1 MHGNEISGKVAFI
14 TGAGSGI
21 GRAAALGI
29 AQQGARVALI
39 GQNCPS
45 VEETAHL
52 IEKAGGAALAIRC
65 DVANENEVQAAVAC
79 TANSYG
85 RLDFAFNNAGV
96 EDHKARIADLPTEEW
111 HRIISTDLTS
121 VFFCMKHELPLIAK
135 QGGVIVNTSSTA
147 GVRGFARQ
155 ASYVAAKHG
164 VIGLSK
170 VAALDYAS
178 DNVRVNVIAPGL
190 SKTKIFERMTA
201 DNEHGADQFFDRI
214 PLGRPGEA
222 NEIAS
227 TFLWL
232 CSDAATYT
240 TGAVF
245 VIDGGLTI

>member
-85 RLDFAFNNAGV
+85 RLDFAFNNA
-96 EDHKARIADLPTEEW
+96 
-111 HRIISTDLTS
+111 
-121 VFFCMKHELPLIAK
+121 AK